1 VKPDFSRSFA
11 HFAGDVLQLV
21 SDEVYE
27 KHLQLSTRQAES
39 QDSHSYH
46 CATPDCAGWCSYDD
60 DVNTFFCYMCHRLNC
75 LTCRAVHDGINCL
88 QYQRK
93 LRAEK
98 YKDPAAMLAN
108 STLEVPA
115 FLISGRFTKKGTV
128 ETLASQAEIGVW
140 VQAPGTLLRG
150 SGSITPGKVLRL
162 YMQNPEIWCIFGRKM
177 VRNAVH
183 NAFFN
188 SLTMGTPS
196 HAFRQLFNNGNG
208 VPTRSPRNDPNFLN
222 PIVVCCATNC
232 PARMGGRT
240 FSVAARPSIWNSLA
254 DYLCDAAP
262 ELNSFLALVKDIL
275 IVIFKQ
281 FIRVFFF
288 CYENAE

>member
-1 VKPDFSRSFA
+1 MKPDFSRSFA

-88 QYQRK
+88 EYQRK

-115 FLISGRFTKKGTV
+115 FLISGRFTKK
-128 ETLASQAEIGVW
+128 EQWECWQAKRKLV
-140 VQAPGTLLRG
+140 
-150 SGSITPGKVLRL
+150 SGFKHQGRFCGGREVSPSEKFWD
-162 YMQNPEIWCIFGRKM
+162 YMQNPEIWCIFW
-177 VRNAVH
+177 
-183 NAFFN
+183 
-188 SLTMGTPS
+188 PE
-196 HAFRQLFNNGNG
+196 NG
-208 VPTRSPRNDPNFLN
+208 SK
-222 PIVVCCATNC
+222 CC
-232 PARMGGRT
+232 P
-240 FSVAARPSIWNSLA
+240 
-254 DYLCDAAP
+254 
-262 ELNSFLALVKDIL
+262 
-275 IVIFKQ
+275 
-281 FIRVFFF
+281 
-288 CYENAE
+288 